1 MACIIFLMDFSEGYS
16 RGILQGVF
24 RYTVTTHQAWNL
36 CRLPLSIRDVY
47 GIEGVVEWARKI
59 KADAIVGQ
67 FYNNDPVELF
77 AQNGIIA
84 IAEDFKKRFNT
95 IPNITGNHRLAGQM
109 GADYF
114 IKKGFSNFAFYG
126 IRDIVWSDERME
138 GFQQTVEAA
147 NPNFTFSSLTS
158 NTQDILWYYNTEHLI
173 DWLKSLPKPV
183 AIMAADD
190 NQANHIVETCH
201 QIDNNE
207 CRIPYDIAILGV
219 DNDETLCK
227 LSVPNLSSLNQA
239 VEQAGYDTAQLIDRL
254 LTDPTAQPE
263 DIMVTPTHIITR
275 QSTDIYATTDPN
287 ITLVLHYI
295 HDNITKKISVEE
307 ITRLVPLSRRLL
319 EMKFRDE
326 IGTSIHNYI
335 TQTRIEQMVQHLND
349 GKSISEA
356 AAELGL
362 FDIKNVSRIFKQIK
376 GMTPSEYVE
385 KIRHNVVKIK

>member
-24 RYTVTTHQAWNL
+24 RYTVATRQAWNL
-36 CRLPLSIRDVY
+36 CRLPLSVRDVY

-67 FYNNDPVELF
+67 FYNDDPVELF

-84 IAEDFKKRFNT
+84 IAEDFKKRFT
-95 IPNITGNHRLAGQM
+95 SIPNITGNHRMAGQM
-109 GADYF
+109 GAKYF

-158 NTQDILWYYNTEHLI
+158 DTQNILWYYNTEYLTE
-173 DWLKSLPKPV
+173 WLKSLPKPV

-190 NQANHIVETCH
+190 NQANHIIEACQ
-201 QIDNNE
+201 QIDNN

-287 ITLVLHYI
+287 ITLVLRYI

-385 KIRHNVVKIK
+385 KIRHNVVKVK